1 MIDFSLMFKNLIVG
15 SCPKGTV
22 DVERLH
28 NQLKVTAVL
37 NLQTDADFAE
47 WGVDW
52 SGIERHY
59 EMLDMVCTRVPI
71 LDWHEDD
78 LAVHL
83 NTAVDAL
90 DALIED
96 DHRVYVHCTA
106 GVGRAA
112 ATVIGYL
119 AWVEGYGFEKAVEYV
134 TSRRDVQPYLETIE
148 RLAQEHQTS

>member
-1 MIDFSLMFKNLIVG
+1 MIDFSLMFNNLILG
-15 SCPKGTV
+15 SCPTSVV
-22 DVERLH
+22 DVDRLG

-37 NLQTDADFAE
+37 NLQTDDDFAQ

-52 SGIERHY
+52 PGIENHY
-59 EMLDMVCTRVPI
+59 VNHNIVLSRVPI
-71 LDWHEDD
+71 IDWDEDD
-78 LAVHL
+78 LRVHL
-83 NTAVDAL
+83 ETAVSAL

-119 AWVEGYGFEKAVEYV
+119 AWVEGYGFDKAVEYV
-134 TSRRDVQPYLETIE
+134 TSRRKVKPYLDTIAE
-148 RLAQEHQTS
+148 LTAQNQPG